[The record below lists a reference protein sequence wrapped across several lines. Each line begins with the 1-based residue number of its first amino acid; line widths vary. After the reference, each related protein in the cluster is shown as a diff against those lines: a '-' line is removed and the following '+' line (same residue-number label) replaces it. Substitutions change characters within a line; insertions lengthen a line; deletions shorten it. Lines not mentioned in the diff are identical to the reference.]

1 MAAIEGRMSVI
12 KRIFDRVVDAAAWIA
27 GIATVLMMFHVT
39 ADVIARTFF
48 HAPLTGTLEIVANYN
63 MAALAF
69 LPLALIARER
79 GHIFVE
85 LFTGWMEP
93 NPRAI
98 LDGFVAIVTTVYI
111 AVFTWKAF
119 EVAVDKTRI
128 RDAKEAGFGFVEVW
142 PGRWL
147 VFVGF
152 GLMLIY
158 VTYYMVRDLRDGFT
172 GHAEVREAERT
183 HIPDTEENL

>member
-1 MAAIEGRMSVI
+1 MSVI
-12 KRIFDRVVDAAAWIA
+12 KRIFDRLVDAAAWIA

-39 ADVIARTFF
+39 ADVIGRTFF

-85 LFTGWMEP
+85 LFTGWMKP

-98 LDGFVAIVTTVYI
+98 LDGVVAIVTTVYI

-147 VFVGF
+147 VVIGF
-152 GLMLIY
+152 GLMLVY
-158 VTYYMVRDLRDGFT
+158 VAYYMVRDLHDGAT
-172 GHAEVREAERT
+172 GHAEVREGQRT